1 MKNNASEL
9 LIGFTVLISA
19 VMVVSTFWVQGFNE
33 DALRETLRETA
44 RISFILFLVVFLAS
58 PLYALNKN
66 SVTQWLIQ
74 NRRYLGLSFGVS
86 HLIHLVLI
94 IALVLG
100 YSEGELSNIATSDTY
115 LMGGLG
121 YLFIFAMMMSSNDGA
136 VKRLGRKRWKLLH
149 RVGMYFLF
157 VSFLMSFIGLLD
169 KDQTFYLP
177 FVVAILFA
185 GGVRMWVF
193 YKKEIG
199 AVRKRRSL
207 G

>member
-177 FVVAILFA
+177 FVVDILLL
-185 GGVRMWVF
+185 
-193 YKKEIG
+193 
-199 AVRKRRSL
+199 SL
-207 G
+207 IHI